1 MIDRHKMAKHFDVR
15 ITDDALSS
23 RRNNAGIA
31 AEARLDG
38 LYVIRTSVP
47 AAAMTTE
54 QAVGA
59 YKALAR
65 VERAFR
71 SLKTVDLEIR
81 PVYHWLAPRVRA
93 HVFLCMLAYY
103 VEFHMC
109 RRLAPL
115 LFDEHDHAAA
125 EASGCRSWR
134 RPNAHRRR
142 GARQPPGG
150 PKTTGAAQLPQPA
163 ARPHHP
169 HAEQDH
175 CAGQSEL
182 HLQPAHEANAA
193 AGPGLRA
200 ARSEPLIVASRD
212 PTSQL
217 L

>member
-1 MIDRHKMAKHFDVR
+1 VIDRHKMAKHFDVR
-15 ITDDALSS
+15 ITDDALSW

-81 PVYHWLAPRVRA
+81 PVYTTGSPRG
-93 HVFLCMLAYY
+93 CMCSCACWPT
-103 VEFHMC
+103 MWSSTC
-109 RRLAPL
+109 AGAWRRCCSTSTTMRRPKR
-115 LFDEHDHAAA
+115 
-125 EASGCRSWR
+125 SGCRSWR